1 MQSQRIRVIIL
12 SSCLCTSAAGPS
24 SSDMAPAGYLRCLPG
39 WISGTAADV
48 KPEMTG
54 RGTPLR
60 GTGLHLA
67 PPTAQG
73 PMEAPA
79 KREKLFFLLNNK
91 IVTVIMIMLV
101 SLCFSS
107 SFLVSS

>member
-24 SSDMAPAGYLRCLPG
+24 SSDMAPAGCLRRLPG

-54 RGTPLR
+54 RGTLLR

-79 KREKLFFLLNNK
+79 KREKLFFTK
-91 IVTVIMIMLV
+91 QQDSYCYHDHV
-101 SLCFSS
+101 SFSS

>member
-1 MQSQRIRVIIL
+1 M
-12 SSCLCTSAAGPS
+12 CTSAAGPS
-24 SSDMAPAGYLRCLPG
+24 SSDMAPAGCLRRLPG

-54 RGTPLR
+54 RGTLLR

-79 KREKLFFLLNNK
+79 KREKLFFTK
-91 IVTVIMIMLV
+91 QQDSYCYHDHV
-101 SLCFSS
+101 SFSS

>member
-1 MQSQRIRVIIL
+1 M

-24 SSDMAPAGYLRCLPG
+24 SSDMAPAGCLRRLPG

-79 KREKLFFLLNNK
+79 KREKLFLLNKK